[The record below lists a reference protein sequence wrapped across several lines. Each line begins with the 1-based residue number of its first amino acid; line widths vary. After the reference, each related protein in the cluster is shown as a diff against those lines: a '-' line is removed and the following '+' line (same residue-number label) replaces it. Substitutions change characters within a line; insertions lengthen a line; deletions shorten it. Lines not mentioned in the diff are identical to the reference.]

1 MSSKKFPILLFV
13 VFIISSQL
21 ACNISASPATPDTFA
36 TLNGLYTASALTLE
50 AAGTPT
56 GFTSTPGLPPPTTTG
71 ASASATNL
79 PISQTPVPV
88 SRCDAIQFLGDV
100 TYPDGSLITRSNTFV
115 KIWRIQNIGTC
126 SWSPSYSLV
135 FYSGDSMSGPSAVA
149 LTRNVN
155 PGETI
160 EIPVTLT
167 APNKDG
173 NYRGYWKLRNA
184 SGVLFGFGTQADTAF
199 WVDVKVTGA
208 AYMAYSFADNFCAA
222 SWENNANAL
231 SCLGTDG
238 DPNGFVVKLNTP
250 VMENGTTEDEPGLL
264 TVPQDTYDGIISGQY
279 PAFKIQSGDRFRTI
293 VNCQY
298 DSKKCDVIFR
308 LDYKNNGQIKTLA
321 SWHEIY
327 EGKYYPVDL
336 DLNTLAGETVKF
348 ILVVSANGAQKN
360 DNALWLNP
368 QIIRQGTPSAT
379 PTPTSTPTFAST
391 FTPTPTKIFA
401 PTFTFTFTPTAT
413 QTFTATFTPTDT
425 FTFTPTPTATDTPMT
440 PTPTATATDTP
451 IP

>member
-1 MSSKKFPILLFV
+1 LENQIPEKTMSAKKFPILLFV
-13 VFIISSQL
+13 VFIVISQL
-21 ACNISASPATPDTFA
+21 ACNISASSATPDTFA

-56 GFTSTPGLPPPTTTG
+56 GLTSTPGLPPPTATG
-71 ASASATNL
+71 ESASATNL

-88 SRCDAIQFLGDV
+88 SRCDALQFLGDV
-100 TYPDGSLITRSNTFV
+100 TYPDGSLVTRNNTFV

-135 FYSGDSMSGPSAVA
+135 FYSGDSMSAPSAVA

-155 PGETI
+155 PGEII

-184 SGVLFGFGTQADTAF
+184 SGVSFGFGAQADTAF

-208 AYMAYSFADNFCAA
+208 DYMAYNFADNYCAA

-231 SCLGTDG
+231 SCPGTGG

-279 PAFKIQSGDRFRTI
+279 PAFKIQPGDRFRAI

-298 DSKKCDVIFR
+298 DSKKCDVVFR

-336 DLNTLAGETVKF
+336 DLSSLAGETVKF
-348 ILVVSANGAQKN
+348 ILVVNANGAQKN

-368 QIIRQGTPSAT
+368 QIIRQGAPPAT
-379 PTPTSTPTFAST
+379 PAPTSTPTFTPT
-391 FTPTPTKIFA
+391 FTPTA
-401 PTFTFTFTPTAT
+401 TFTFTPTL
-413 QTFTATFTPTDT
+413 
-425 FTFTPTPTATDTPMT
+425 
-440 PTPTATATDTP
+440 TATATDTP